1 MSLGMVKSL
10 NRVLVDTNIIVS
22 AIVYGG
28 KPRKVLDGVWQDEY
42 EGIISEILL
51 AELHEVIYKRF
62 PFYKYEL
69 RQIEERIKEDFRM
82 VKPRK
87 SIILLRDKD
96 DDRVLEAA
104 TTGECDFIVTGDKDL
119 LDIKAYKGI
128 KIVTPTDFLA
138 ISGVGE

>member
-42 EGIISEILL
+42 EGVISEILL
-51 AELHEVIYKRF
+51 AELREVIYKKF

-69 RQIEERIKEDFRM
+69 KQIEEQIREDFRI
-82 VKPRK
+82 VGPRK
-87 SIILLRDKD
+87 SVILLRDKD

-104 TTGECDFIVTGDKDL
+104 ITGECDFIVTGDKDL
-119 LDIKAYKGI
+119 LDIKSYKKI
-128 KIVTPTDFLA
+128 KVVTPADFLA
-138 ISGVGE
+138 FSGVGE